1 MKERKIDKMKEFLAE
16 KVDHHVFKMEENG
29 QFLARKIEHRS
40 KAEAFKE
47 ALDELEGQMTIAEEE
62 PETVTVQVKSLK
74 DERTK
79 PEVPEVVAEFIEKMR
94 DYYITPR
101 FYEKP
106 ENEAAVLAYYATRF
120 LFDDGRKSDKT
131 IVLMNKMNEWLLD
144 RNNFFVLIDA
154 IRRGYVVKKEYYYIR
169 LTEEASKAFSNNNE
183 NVRYLKVS
191 NEEEH
196 WYFGSVDLE
205 AVNYEKRFN
214 EQEKDMWLD
223 KLKAIPLEAVR
234 VDEVE

>member
-1 MKERKIDKMKEFLAE
+1 MVNEKMKEFLMKKIDFHSQHSKYMIPGDRKEVHKAKGEAYIQALEELESIAEAE
-16 KVDHHVFKMEENG
+16 K
-29 QFLARKIEHRS
+29 
-40 KAEAFKE
+40 
-47 ALDELEGQMTIAEEE
+47 
-62 PETVTVQVKSLK
+62 PETITVQVKSLS

-79 PEVPEVVAEFIEKMR
+79 PEVPEEVAAFIEKMR
-94 DYYITPR
+94 DHYITPR
-101 FYEKP
+101 SYETP

-131 IVLMNKMNEWLLD
+131 IVLMYKMREWLLD

-169 LTEEASKAFSNNNE
+169 LTEEASKAFNNGNK

-191 NEEEH
+191 ENYDE
-196 WYFGSVDLE
+196 WYFGSIELE
-205 AVNYEKRFN
+205 TTDYVKKFS
-214 EQEKDMWLD
+214 EQEKDMWMD

-234 VDEVE
+234 LDEVE